1 MSSHRSISWL
11 LIVMMCSAM
20 LTGCGFRPLHSAKSG
35 ASAANLAEIRIEPI
49 ADRIGQQLHNLLL
62 DKLTPKGPSSAPSY
76 VLHVKLTEVRKNLA
90 VRKDTVATRANLIMR
105 ARFQLVRFSDE
116 VVLMKNS
123 AISANSYNI
132 LNEEFATLSAVNDA
146 RFRAVRELSDT
157 IRTLIAVYLDNIS

>member
-1 MSSHRSISWL
+1 MGPRWGMGH
-11 LIVMMCSAM
+11 
-20 LTGCGFRPLHSAKSG
+20 HG
-35 ASAANLAEIRIEPI
+35 AYGTHGARG
-49 ADRIGQQLHNLLL
+49 GQ
-62 DKLTPKGPSSAPSY
+62 SSAPSY